1 MKNQRT
7 ASRVIVDGL
16 AKQGVDIIFQ
26 VPGESFLPL
35 LDSLRDS
42 KVRTITCRHEA
53 GAANMA
59 EAYGKLTGRPGVCI
73 VTRGPGACHA
83 SVGIHTARQDSTPM
97 VLLVGLVDRPLQGR
111 EAFQEIDLDAM
122 FGWTAKWVCVVQ
134 DADRLPET
142 IQRAWQTAMSSRPGP
157 VVLGLPED
165 MLSDL
170 TIVVDADRVDP
181 TEITAP
187 DTEVERALDLLRT
200 AQKPMVIV
208 GGSRWTDEASRLLE
222 AFSEAWDLP
231 VCVTFRRQDRIDNR
245 HSSYVGDLAFAPDPF
260 LVEAI
265 RGADLILALGTR
277 LGDLTTGGYELLKP
291 PKPDQTLIH
300 VYPDPSE
307 LGRLYTPD
315 VAVVADPVRFLAS
328 CAKATPPENT
338 RRTWSA
344 TLQAAFT
351 ASLVPAACP
360 GPLDMNVVIQELS
373 RKLGPD
379 DIITLDAGNFAQW
392 VQRYYPFKGFRTQI
406 GPTGGAMGYGIPA
419 GVAAALVRPDRRVV
433 TFVGDGGFMMTSN
446 EMATAVQ
453 HHANLVIIVVNNG
466 MFGTIRAHQERRF
479 PGRAHGTDLVNP
491 DFVAMAEAIGFAAF
505 RVRETIEI
513 SATFDHA
520 LKHDGPALVELVLD
534 PEAISS
540 RASLS
545 KIRAAAQIS
554 ATTRSM

>member
-7 ASRVIVDGL
+7 ASQLIVHSL
-16 AKQGVDIIFQ
+16 ENQGVDIVFQ

-35 LDSLRDS
+35 LDSLSES

-59 EAYGKLTGRPGVCI
+59 EAYGKITGRPGVCI

-97 VLLVGLVDRPLQGR
+97 VLFVGLVDRPLQGR
-111 EAFQEIDLDAM
+111 EAFQEIDLAAM
-122 FGWTAKWVCVVQ
+122 FGWTAKWVCEVR

-142 IQRAWQTAMSSRPGP
+142 IHRAWQTAMSGRPGP

-170 TIVVDADRVDP
+170 TVAVDADRVDLA
-181 TEITAP
+181 EVSAP
-187 DTEVERALDLLRT
+187 DGEVERALDLLRT
-200 AQKPMVIV
+200 ARKPMVIV
-208 GGSRWTDEASRLLE
+208 GGSRWSDEASRLLE

-260 LVEAI
+260 LVEAM
-265 RGADLILALGTR
+265 RAADVILALGTR
-277 LGDLTTGGYELLKP
+277 LGDLTTGGYKLLKP
-291 PKPDQTLIH
+291 PRPDQKLIH

-307 LGRLYTPD
+307 LGRLYTAD
-315 VAVVADPVRFLAS
+315 VAVVADPARFLAS
-328 CAKATPPENT
+328 SAKATPPVNT
-338 RRTWSA
+338 WRAWTA

-351 ASLVPAACP
+351 ASLEPATCP
-360 GPLDMNVVIQELS
+360 GALDMNVVIQELS
-373 RKLGPD
+373 VKLSPS

-419 GVAAALVRPDRRVV
+419 GVAAALVCPGRRVV

-453 HHANLVIIVVNNG
+453 YRANLVIIVVNNG

-479 PGRAHGTDLVNP
+479 PGRPHGTDLVNP

-505 RVRETIEI
+505 RVSKTNDI
-513 SATFDHA
+513 SAKFDLA
-520 LKHDGPALVELVLD
+520 LKNDGPALVELVLD
-534 PEAISS
+534 SEAIST
-540 RASLS
+540 RTSLS
-545 KIRAAAQIS
+545 NIRETAQIL
-554 ATTRSM
+554 TNTR

>member
-1 MKNQRT
+1 MSNQRT
-7 ASRVIVDGL
+7 ASQVIVDGL
-16 AKQGVDIIFQ
+16 VKQGVDLVFQ
-26 VPGESFLPL
+26 VPGESFLPV
-35 LDSLRDS
+35 LDALKDS
-42 KVRTITCRHEA
+42 DVRTITCRHEA

-97 VLLVGLVDRPLQGR
+97 VLLVGLVDRPLRGR
-111 EAFQEIDLDAM
+111 EAFQEIDLAAM
-122 FGWTAKWVCVVQ
+122 FGWTAKWVCEVQ
-134 DADRLPET
+134 DANRLPET
-142 IQRAWQTAMSSRPGP
+142 IHRAWQTAMSGRPGP

-170 TIVVDADRVDP
+170 TSVVDAARVDIA
-181 TEITAP
+181 EIAAP
-187 DTEVERALDLLRT
+187 DAEVGRALDLLR
-200 AQKPMVIV
+200 AARKPLVIV
-208 GGSRWTDEASRLLE
+208 GGSRWSDEASRLLE
-222 AFSEAWDLP
+222 AFATGWDLP

-260 LVEAI
+260 LVEAM
-265 RGADLILALGTR
+265 RDADLILALGTR

-291 PKPDQTLIH
+291 PRAKQTLIH

-328 CAKATPPENT
+328 CAKATPPDGPWLKWT
-338 RRTWSA
+338 A

-351 ASLVPAACP
+351 ASLAPGSCP
-360 GPLDMNVVIQELS
+360 GPLDMNVAIRELAE
-373 RKLGPD
+373 KLSPD

-419 GVAAALVRPDRRVV
+419 GVAAALVRPDRQVV

-453 HHANLVIIVVNNG
+453 HRANLIVVVVNNG

-479 PGRAHGTDLVNP
+479 PGRPHGTDLDNP
-491 DFVAMAEAIGFAAF
+491 DFVAMAEAVGFAAF
-505 RVRETIEI
+505 RVRKTSDI
-513 SATFDHA
+513 STAFDHA
-520 LKHDGPALVELVLD
+520 IKHDGPALVELVLD
-534 PEAISS
+534 PEAIST

-545 KIRAAAQIS
+545 KIRSDAKARQS
-554 ATTRSM
+554 F

>member
-1 MKNQRT
+1 MSNQRT
-7 ASRVIVDGL
+7 ASQVIVDGL
-16 AKQGVDIIFQ
+16 VKQGVDLVFQ
-26 VPGESFLPL
+26 VPGESFLPV
-35 LDSLRDS
+35 LDALKDS
-42 KVRTITCRHEA
+42 DVRTITCRHEA

-97 VLLVGLVDRPLQGR
+97 VLLVGLVDRPLRGR
-111 EAFQEIDLDAM
+111 EAFQEIDLAAM
-122 FGWTAKWVCVVQ
+122 FGWTAKWVCEVQ
-134 DADRLPET
+134 DANRLPET
-142 IQRAWQTAMSSRPGP
+142 IHRAWQTAMSGRPGP

-170 TIVVDADRVDP
+170 TSVVDAARVDIA
-181 TEITAP
+181 EIAAP
-187 DTEVERALDLLRT
+187 DAEVGRALDLLR
-200 AQKPMVIV
+200 AARKPLVIV
-208 GGSRWTDEASRLLE
+208 GGSRWSDEASRLLE
-222 AFSEAWDLP
+222 AFATGWDLP

-260 LVEAI
+260 LVEAM
-265 RGADLILALGTR
+265 RDADLILALGTR

-291 PKPDQTLIH
+291 PRAKQTLIH

-328 CAKATPPENT
+328 CAKATPPDGPWLKWT
-338 RRTWSA
+338 A

-351 ASLVPAACP
+351 ASLAPGSCP
-360 GPLDMNVVIQELS
+360 GPLDMNVAIRELAE
-373 RKLGPD
+373 KLSPD

-419 GVAAALVRPDRRVV
+419 GVAAALVRPDRQVV

-453 HHANLVIIVVNNG
+453 HRANLIVVVVNNG

-479 PGRAHGTDLVNP
+479 PGRPHGTDLDNP
-491 DFVAMAEAIGFAAF
+491 DFVAMAEAVGFTAF
-505 RVRETIEI
+505 RVRKTSDI
-513 SATFDHA
+513 STAFDHA
-520 LKHDGPALVELVLD
+520 IKHDGPALVELVLD
-534 PEAISS
+534 PEAIST

-545 KIRAAAQIS
+545 KIRSDAKARQS
-554 ATTRSM
+554 F

>member
-1 MKNQRT
+1 MSNQRT
-7 ASRVIVDGL
+7 ASQVIVDGL
-16 AKQGVDIIFQ
+16 VKQGVDLVFQ
-26 VPGESFLPL
+26 VPGESFLPV
-35 LDSLRDS
+35 LDALKDS
-42 KVRTITCRHEA
+42 DVRTITCRHEA

-97 VLLVGLVDRPLQGR
+97 VLLVGLVDRPLRGR
-111 EAFQEIDLDAM
+111 EAFQEIDLAAM
-122 FGWTAKWVCVVQ
+122 FGWTAKWVCEVQ
-134 DADRLPET
+134 DANRLPET
-142 IQRAWQTAMSSRPGP
+142 IHRAWQTAMSGRPGP

-170 TIVVDADRVDP
+170 TSVVDAARVDIA
-181 TEITAP
+181 EIAAP
-187 DTEVERALDLLRT
+187 DAEVGRALDLLR
-200 AQKPMVIV
+200 AARKPLVIV
-208 GGSRWTDEASRLLE
+208 GGSRWSDEASRLLE
-222 AFSEAWDLP
+222 AFATGWDLP

-260 LVEAI
+260 LVEAM
-265 RGADLILALGTR
+265 RDADLILALGTR

-291 PKPDQTLIH
+291 PRAKQTLIH

-328 CAKATPPENT
+328 CAKATPPDGPWLKWT
-338 RRTWSA
+338 A

-351 ASLVPAACP
+351 ASLAPGSCP
-360 GPLDMNVVIQELS
+360 GPLDMNVAIRELAE
-373 RKLGPD
+373 KLSPD

-419 GVAAALVRPDRRVV
+419 GVAAALVRPDRQVV

-453 HHANLVIIVVNNG
+453 HRANLIVVVVNNG

-479 PGRAHGTDLVNP
+479 PGRPHGTDLDNP
-491 DFVAMAEAIGFAAF
+491 DFVAMAEAVGFTAF
-505 RVRETIEI
+505 RVRKTSDI
-513 SATFDHA
+513 STAFDRA
-520 LKHDGPALVELVLD
+520 LKHDGPVLVELVLD
-534 PEAISS
+534 PEAIST
-540 RASLS
+540 RASLT
-545 KIRAAAQIS
+545 KIRSDAMARQ
-554 ATTRSM
+554 RS

>member
-1 MKNQRT
+1 MSNQRT
-7 ASRVIVDGL
+7 ASQVIVDGL
-16 AKQGVDIIFQ
+16 VKQGVDLVFQ
-26 VPGESFLPL
+26 VPGESFLPV
-35 LDSLRDS
+35 LDALKDS
-42 KVRTITCRHEA
+42 DVRTITCRHES

-97 VLLVGLVDRPLQGR
+97 VLLVGQVDRPIQGR
-111 EAFQEIDLDAM
+111 EAFQEIDLTAM
-122 FGWTAKWVCVVQ
+122 FGWTAKWVCEVQ
-134 DADRLPET
+134 NADHLPEA
-142 IQRAWQTAMSSRPGP
+142 IHRAWHTAMSGRPGP

-170 TIVVDADRVDP
+170 TSEADADRVDIA
-181 TEITAP
+181 EIAAP
-187 DTEVERALDLLRT
+187 DAEVERALELLRT
-200 AQKPMVIV
+200 AKKPLVIV
-208 GGSRWTDEASRLLE
+208 GGSRWSDEASKSLGE
-222 AFSEAWDLP
+222 FATAWDLP

-245 HSSYVGDLAFAPDPF
+245 HPSYVGDLAFAPDPL
-260 LVEAI
+260 LVAAM
-265 RGADLILALGTR
+265 RDADLILALGTR

-300 VYPDPSE
+300 VYPDPTE

-315 VAVVADPVRFLAS
+315 VAVLADPAQFLAS
-328 CAKATPPENT
+328 CAKATPPEGAWRKWT
-338 RRTWSA
+338 A
-344 TLQAAFT
+344 KLQAAFT
-351 ASLVPAACP
+351 ASLAPAPCP
-360 GPLDMNVVIQELS
+360 GPLDMNVVIRDLS
-373 RKLGPD
+373 EKLGPN
-379 DIITLDAGNFAQW
+379 DIVTLDAGNFAQW

-419 GVAAALVRPDRRVV
+419 GVAAALIYPDALVV

-453 HHANLVIIVVNNG
+453 HHANLVIVVVNNG

-479 PGRAHGTDLVNP
+479 PGRPHGTDLVNP
-491 DFVAMAEAIGFAAF
+491 DFVAMAEAIGFTAF
-505 RVRETIEI
+505 RVRETTEI
-513 SATFDHA
+513 SDAFDRA

-534 PEAISS
+534 PEAIST

-545 KIRAAAQIS
+545 KIRTDAKARQS
-554 ATTRSM
+554 S